1 MKTSKILH
9 VEVGLSALPIV
20 LASDLKPLI
29 SKIAMLTLH
38 DRSIGFFYV
47 SHTNHIFTLY
57 DSPYG
62 TKLFKPATTD
72 DLLSNPDFYLN
83 DAYYARQNY
92 PKLSS
97 NERSALK
104 IKIIDINE
112 INLKELPSIVQ
123 IYNDQQPSEKLK
135 SKFLSP
141 SEVERGIIDAID
153 NLIKYDVNLKKI
165 VKASTP
171 APIVTSPSELP
182 ATKEDNI
189 DQKLIDV
196 ISHYMF
202 EYHHERFFFV
212 SDDNDWLEN
221 VREVISQSKSNT
233 QIILDAYDYFHST
246 SSKQLKSPNK
256 AVATLLL
263 NLFTD
268 FFNQCVYMREDNG
281 FQRINLNGDQEQ
293 YQIVI
298 FPSTAA
304 KNKESKKIVPVKK
317 TR

>member
-1 MKTSKILH
+1 MKISKILH

-97 NERSALK
+97 SERSALK

-153 NLIKYDVNLKKI
+153 TLIKYDVNLKKI
-165 VKASTP
+165 VKASAP

-202 EYHHERFFFV
+202 EYHRQRFFFV

-233 QIILDAYDYFHST
+233 QIILDAYDYFHNT

-263 NLFTD
+263 NIFPD
-268 FFNQCVYMREDNG
+268 FFNQEVYMREDNG
-281 FQRINLNGDQEQ
+281 FQRVDLDGDQN
-293 YQIVI
+293 QIVI
-298 FPSTAA
+298 FPIAA
-304 KNKESKKIVPVKK
+304 TKNENNQKISSIKQDI
-317 TR
+317 

>member
-20 LASDLKPLI
+20 LTSELKPLI

-38 DRSIGFFYV
+38 DQPIGFFYV
-47 SHTNHIFTLY
+47 SYTNHIFTLSE
-57 DSPYG
+57 SPYG
-62 TKLFKPATTD
+62 LTLRLKPATTD
-72 DLLSNPDFYLN
+72 ELLSDPNFYLSG
-83 DAYYARQNY
+83 AYYARQNY

-97 NERSALK
+97 DERSALK

-123 IYNDQQPSEKLK
+123 IYNDLQPSEKLK

-141 SEVERGIIDAID
+141 FEVERGIADAID
-153 NLIKYDVNLKKI
+153 NLINNDSNFKRIINAS
-165 VKASTP
+165 ASTP
-171 APIVTSPSELP
+171 ITSSPSELP

-202 EYHHERFFFV
+202 EYHRQRFFFV

-233 QIILDAYDYFHST
+233 QIILDAYDYFHNT

-263 NLFTD
+263 NIFPD
-268 FFNQCVYMREDNG
+268 FFNQDVYMREDNG
-281 FQRINLNGDQEQ
+281 FQRVDLDGDQD
-293 YQIVI
+293 QIVI
-298 FPSTAA
+298 FPIAA
-304 KNKESKKIVPVKK
+304 TKNENNQKISSIKQDI
-317 TR
+317 

>member
-1 MKTSKILH
+1 MKISKILH

-97 NERSALK
+97 SERSALK

-153 NLIKYDVNLKKI
+153 TLIKYDVNLKKI
-165 VKASTP
+165 VKASAP

-202 EYHHERFFFV
+202 EYHRQRFFFV

-233 QIILDAYDYFHST
+233 QIILDAYDYFHNT

-263 NLFTD
+263 NIFPD
-268 FFNQCVYMREDNG
+268 FFNQEVYMREDNG
-281 FQRINLNGDQEQ
+281 FQRVDLDGDQD
-293 YQIVI
+293 QIVI
-298 FPSTAA
+298 FPIAA
-304 KNKESKKIVPVKK
+304 TKNENNQKISSIKQDI
-317 TR
+317 